1 MKRSCVRLVSAG
13 ILIVAMTAAGWA
25 EEANWER
32 RYDCRVKSGSIV
44 VNGVCDEFAWQIAPE
59 VGEFSRFT
67 SVNYDGGDLT
77 VPDRTTV
84 KMLWDEDNLYI
95 LIAVEDRD
103 IWSTMT
109 EGDKDCLCKEE
120 TVEIFIDP
128 DGNSVNYAEIHLNCL
143 NTLNDICIPQK
154 LGTATV
160 DWDEAYAWT
169 QEGMQYGVMNYGTVN
184 NKTDV
189 DNGSVFEFA
198 MPWKGFGKVAGS
210 MNVPPAP
217 GDVWRIN
224 INRYER
230 PTREGEDLS
239 GWAPLERKS
248 FHVPERF
255 GYMRFVDDR

>member
-1 MKRSCVRLVSAG
+1 
-13 ILIVAMTAAGWA
+13 
-25 EEANWER
+25 
-32 RYDCRVKSGSIV
+32 
-44 VNGVCDEFAWQIAPE
+44 
-59 VGEFSRFT
+59 
-67 SVNYDGGDLT
+67 
-77 VPDRTTV
+77 
-84 KMLWDEDNLYI
+84 
-95 LIAVEDRD
+95 
-103 IWSTMT
+103 
-109 EGDKDCLCKEE
+109 
-120 TVEIFIDP
+120 
-128 DGNSVNYAEIHLNCL
+128 
-143 NTLNDICIPQK
+143 
-154 LGTATV
+154 
-160 DWDEAYAWT
+160 
-169 QEGMQYGVMNYGTVN
+169 MQYGVMNYGTVN